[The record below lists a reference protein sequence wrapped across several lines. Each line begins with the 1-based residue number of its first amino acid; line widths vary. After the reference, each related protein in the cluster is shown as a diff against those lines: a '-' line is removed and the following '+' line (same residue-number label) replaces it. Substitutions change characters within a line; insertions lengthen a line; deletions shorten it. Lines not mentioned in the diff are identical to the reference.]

1 MSRALN
7 LNVPLADVQ
16 AEADKRGARVTS
28 IEPLH
33 PSGTRVVIF
42 PGPLNPPDAIAGRWR
57 EDAPVRGP
65 LGHLAAGLRG
75 ERHEGLLRHLRHYSQ
90 PAPWVAQH
98 WQA

>member
-33 PSGTRVVIF
+33 PSGTRVVFANADAAAVIAKSF
-42 PGPLNPPDAIAGRWR
+42 KSKIVAGPVVRTPLRTRRAG
-57 EDAPVRGP
+57 
-65 LGHLAAGLRG
+65 
-75 ERHEGLLRHLRHYSQ
+75 
-90 PAPWVAQH
+90 
-98 WQA
+98 